1 MDKLINT
8 IGSRN
13 TSLMVNYLI
22 FVDFLWSWNQLSSKI
37 AFQIAVPH
45 HFMDYIIIRYIYI
58 VYDGYANTQFKSLL
72 LKSFLYDGRVGML
85 KKNCPSTS
93 AELFCEACTKFIFLF
108 PFLHF
113 GPMESNFW
121 KFWWDESFGASSM
134 YFTKQTIL
142 HCEFIELCRCRLRP
156 ASTGW
161 LTVALMLDTERWL
174 WTLGPGATLV
184 WARVHGHH
192 HHQAHHGISEVLQTV
207 SPLLHRAFSWLK
219 APTSTFTFKTLC

>member
-1 MDKLINT
+1 MGGLEC
-8 IGSRN
+8 
-13 TSLMVNYLI
+13 
-22 FVDFLWSWNQLSSKI
+22 W
-37 AFQIAVPH
+37 
-45 HFMDYIIIRYIYI
+45 
-58 VYDGYANTQFKSLL
+58 
-72 LKSFLYDGRVGML
+72 

-108 PFLHF
+108 PILHF
-113 GPMESNFW
+113 GPFT
-121 KFWWDESFGASSM
+121 FGSQISETSAEMNLLVLQVQSM
-134 YFTKQTIL
+134 YFTNQTIL

-192 HHQAHHGISEVLQTV
+192 HHQAHHGISEVLQPV
-207 SPLLHRAFSWLK
+207 SPLLGPS
-219 APTSTFTFKTLC
+219 TSTSSTFTFKTLF